1 LLGGVG
7 RTAHLGTATMKTI
20 LMLSGWAGSGKDAA
34 ATLLEEEMGYQRVAF
49 ADPLKA
55 CVAETTGLPADM
67 FYTAA
72 KDWPLPPDAVC
83 PLYPTARTPR
93 EILLQHAVRERA
105 VDPDIYAR
113 TTIQQILTAPGDN
126 WVISDWRYR
135 REWEFVVRSVRA
147 GSARVIRARV
157 LRPGIVPSADLTEHD
172 LDDEPMDMVIH
183 NAGTISDLRD
193 ALRGGLKTERF

>member
-1 LLGGVG
+1 
-7 RTAHLGTATMKTI
+7 MKTI

-55 CVAETTGLPADM
+55 CVAETTGLPAEL
-67 FYTAA
+67 FHSAA
-72 KDWPLPPDAVC
+72 KDWPLPLGAAC

-113 TTIQQILTAPGDN
+113 TTVRQILTAPGDN

-135 REWEFVVRSVRA
+135 REWEFVVRSVRDR
-147 GSARVIRARV
+147 ARVIRARV
-157 LRPGIVPSADLTEHD
+157 LRPGVVPSADHTEHD
-172 LDDEPMDMVIH
+172 LDDESMDLVIH

-193 ALRGGLKTERF
+193 ALRCGLKTEGF

>member
-1 LLGGVG
+1 
-7 RTAHLGTATMKTI
+7 MKTI

-55 CVAETTGLPADM
+55 CVAETTGLPAEL
-67 FYTAA
+67 FHSAA
-72 KDWPLPPDAVC
+72 KDLPLPPGTVC

-113 TTIQQILTAPGDN
+113 TTVRQILTAPGDL

-135 REWEFVVRSVRA
+135 REWAFLVRSIRSSIGARA
-147 GSARVIRARV
+147 RIIRARV
-157 LRPGIVPSADLTEHD
+157 LRPGVVPSDDPTEHD
-172 LDDEPMDMVIH
+172 LDDEPMDLVIH

-193 ALRGGLKTERF
+193 ALRNGLKTDGF

>member
-1 LLGGVG
+1 
-7 RTAHLGTATMKTI
+7 MKTI

-34 ATLLEEEMGYQRVAF
+34 ATLLEEEMAYQRVAF

-55 CVAETTGLPADM
+55 CVAETTGLPAEL
-67 FYTAA
+67 FHSAA
-72 KDWPLPPDAVC
+72 KDALLPPGTIC
-83 PLYPTARTPR
+83 QLYPTARTPR
-93 EILLQHAVRERA
+93 EILLQHAVHERA

-113 TTIQQILTAPGDN
+113 TTVRQILTAPGDN
-126 WVISDWRYR
+126 WVISDWRYQ

-157 LRPGIVPSADLTEHD
+157 LRPGVVPLADPTEHD
-172 LDDEPMDMVIH
+172 LDDEPMDLVIH

-193 ALRGGLKTERF
+193 ALKSGLKTDGF